1 MGFIYNPSKTTG
13 GSTTEEIQSIS
24 QQTSIEEIVKKMSE
38 TYVAASAIS
47 ADSIVYIND
56 DNKVDV
62 MSCANSDLKGKVC
75 GIVLSSVNADEE
87 VDVHMSGEVTL
98 SSPISPNKKILVGK
112 NGEIV
117 TDINILKSDV
127 DVKFFQ
133 IFGRSIKPNKIVID
147 IKPAVWK

>member
-1 MGFIYNPSKTTG
+1 MGFIYNPSKATS
-13 GSTTEEIQSIS
+13 GSTPEEIQTIS

-38 TYVAASAIS
+38 TYVAASALS

-62 MSCANSDLKGKVC
+62 MSCANADLKGKVC
-75 GIVLSSVNADEE
+75 GIVLSSANIDEE
-87 VDVHMSGEVTL
+87 VDVYMSGEVTL
-98 SSPISPNKKILVGK
+98 SSPVLPNKKILVGK

-117 TDINILKSDV
+117 TDINVLKSDA

-133 IFGRSIKPNKIVID
+133 IFGRSIKSDKIVID